1 MVPPFNVWLIKKL
14 PLGEC
19 SLELLSGLEDSGEG
33 LALPNLLSLS
43 SLIPDDLK
51 KIRGE
56 VLCKYIYF

>member
-1 MVPPFNVWLIKKL
+1 MCKIIKPKFV

-33 LALPNLLSLS
+33 LALQNLLSLS

-51 KIRGE
+51 KLKVVE
-56 VLCKYIYF
+56 N